1 MGEGNC
7 TACDGGKACVGP
19 GLTTPN
25 RNCSSGYYCKS
36 GAYSDTPMDGGATG
50 DPCTKGHY
58 CPEGTSTPLACPA
71 GSYMNTTGYS
81 YCFDC
86 PAGFFCVSG
95 EVDPLRC
102 PRGRYCPGNTTADQP
117 PCPTGT
123 YNPDY
128 GKMIFP
134 KKCLFFVNCL
144 KTFIYCIQSK
154 HIFCIINNKTMQ
166 VSAQILTAQS

>member
-1 MGEGNC
+1 MRPPF
-7 TACDGGKACVGP
+7 TLLLRLHTICVLCAP
-19 GLTTPN
+19 TVY
-25 RNCSSGYYCKS
+25 RSSNSVPCY
-36 GAYSDTPMDGGATG
+36 ATG
-50 DPCTKGHY
+50 HSVFAIFFSSTFAQGLYND

-128 GKMIFP
+128 GRMNFPSIFW
-134 KKCLFFVNCL
+134 KLL
-144 KTFIYCIQSK
+144 KSIYLSSI
-154 HIFCIINNKTMQ
+154 KTCY
-166 VSAQILTAQS
+166 

>member
-1 MGEGNC
+1 MYNCLILSGNLGEGNC
-7 TACDGGKACVGP
+7 TACDGGKACVGL

-25 RNCSSGYYCKS
+25 RNCSTGYYCKS

-58 CPEGTSTPLACPA
+58 CPEGTSTPLACAA

-128 GKMIFP
+128 GRMNFPSIFW
-134 KKCLFFVNCL
+134 KLL
-144 KTFIYCIQSK
+144 KSIYLSSI
-154 HIFCIINNKTMQ
+154 KTCY
-166 VSAQILTAQS
+166 

>member
-1 MGEGNC
+1 MYNCLILSGNLGEGNC

-25 RNCSSGYYCKS
+25 RNCSTGYYCKS

-128 GKMIFP
+128 GRMIFP
-134 KKCLFFVNCL
+134 
-144 KTFIYCIQSK
+144 S
-154 HIFCIINNKTMQ
+154 IFCKLLKHLQLKHNFCNIKHKTII
-166 VSAQILTAQS
+166 V